1 MQIMTIAPVLL
12 FLLGLTQAQQAPEA
26 ALASAESSFAITLH
40 AGPAPAC
47 EAFGPI
53 EEKRWSPLWEPDFI
67 SWTGS
72 KTNPDTAVFT
82 TAGHAGGKLL
92 WVMTA
97 HDCKSGLV
105 QYVNVDPGNAVTV
118 IEIRCTEL
126 SKNETRATV
135 TSRKTALSPAGND
148 AVQSFA
154 DHFALQGPHWEQA
167 INGYLAGAKAGQ

>member
-1 MQIMTIAPVLL
+1 MCIMTLALVLL
-12 FLLGLTQAQQAPEA
+12 FLLGLTQAQQAP
-26 ALASAESSFAITLH
+26 ALASAERSFAITLH
-40 AGPAPAC
+40 AEPAPAC

-53 EEKRWSPLWEPDFI
+53 QEKRWSPLWEPDFI

-72 KTNPDTAVFT
+72 KTDPDTAVFT

-105 QYVNVDPGNAVTV
+105 QYVNVNPGTVVTV
-118 IEIRCTEL
+118 IEIRCTAL

-135 TSRKTALSPAGND
+135 TSRKTALSPGGND
-148 AVQSFA
+148 AVQRFA